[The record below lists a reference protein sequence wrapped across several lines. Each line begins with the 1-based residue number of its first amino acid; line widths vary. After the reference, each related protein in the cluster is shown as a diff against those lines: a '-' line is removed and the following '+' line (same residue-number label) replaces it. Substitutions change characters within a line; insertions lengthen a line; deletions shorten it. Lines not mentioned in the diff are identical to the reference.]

1 MVVFSN
7 EESCHSE
14 EGKQNQWEPAELVPA
29 KPNDGFITW
38 SDKSL
43 MSDKKNCL
51 YICKKKKKVS
61 SYSDW
66 ILFFQIFLKHFLSL
80 TMMFFYIF
88 GLKSF
93 T

>member
-7 EESCHSE
+7 EEPCHSE

-43 MSDKKNCL
+43 MSDKKKL
-51 YICKKKKKVS
+51 SVHLQKKKKSQQLFWLDFVF
-61 SYSDW
+61 SDFSQTFSF
-66 ILFFQIFLKHFLSL
+66 INDDVFFTSL
-80 TMMFFYIF
+80 V
-88 GLKSF
+88 
-93 T
+93 